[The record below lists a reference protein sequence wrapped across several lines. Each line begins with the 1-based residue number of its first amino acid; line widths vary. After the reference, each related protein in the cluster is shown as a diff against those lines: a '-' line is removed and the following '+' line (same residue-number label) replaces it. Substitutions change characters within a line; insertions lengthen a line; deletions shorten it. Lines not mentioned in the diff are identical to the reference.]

1 MSYTVKTV
9 YIPVDSYSTIGAPI
23 AAGPSAPAGLSIGPK
38 AVSRG
43 LVVGI
48 RARLADNTGSV
59 GDTISLKLYED
70 DTSTE
75 ELYDASFTFAAV
87 GETLSDTLN
96 TPIPFFNQPYLVV
109 DPLIA
114 NTEIRVTLY
123 VEAIA

>member
-1 MSYTVKTV
+1 MIVA
-9 YIPVDSYSTIGAPI
+9 PV
-23 AAGPSAPAGLSIGPK
+23 AAGPAALGCMAVGPK
-38 AVSRG
+38 AVARG

-48 RARLADNTGSV
+48 RARLADNKGSV
-59 GDTISLKLYED
+59 GDVITLKLYED

-75 ELYDASFTFAAV
+75 VLYDAAFTFAAV